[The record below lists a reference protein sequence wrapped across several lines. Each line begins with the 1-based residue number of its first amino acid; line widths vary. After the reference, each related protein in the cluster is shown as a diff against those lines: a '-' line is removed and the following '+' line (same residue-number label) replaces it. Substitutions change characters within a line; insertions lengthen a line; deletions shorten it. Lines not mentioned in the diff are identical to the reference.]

1 MILNF
6 VKQAP
11 ADMLEAA
18 KKALL
23 VAYSPYSNFS
33 VGVCLRAA
41 GGQLF
46 NGCNIEN
53 HSYSLTLCAE
63 ASALSAMISAGHNRW
78 IEALIISSG
87 KQFCSPCGA
96 CRQRLYEFALPE
108 SLFYLCT
115 AQGDNQIISMADLLP
130 LPFNF

>member
-1 MILNF
+1 MSF

-11 ADMLEAA
+11 TDMLEAA

-23 VAYSPYSNFS
+23 VAYSPYSGFS

-41 GGQLF
+41 DGQLF

-53 HSYSLTLCAE
+53 LSYGLTLCAE

-78 IEALIISSG
+78 TEALIISSG
-87 KQFCSPCGA
+87 KQICSPCGA

-108 SLFYLCT
+108 SLFYLC
-115 AQGDNQIISMADLLP
+115 AGQGDYQTISMADLLP
-130 LPFNF
+130 LPFKF